1 MILDPLEDTGCL
13 VNCEVDNDERAE
25 RIRGLL
31 SKLPTACLLFPIL
44 VPTCLFPSGTFSD
57 ESKEY
62 SASAS
67 SGASS
72 LDIGPDELFFVELSV
87 VHSNCTRKEYQRQT
101 APQCGAKSEMH
112 EIRYE
117 KKYGNAKQNAIG

>member
-1 MILDPLEDTGCL
+1 MILDPLEDAGCL
-13 VNCEVDNDERAE
+13 NCEVENDERAK

-31 SKLPTACLLFPIL
+31 SKLPAEGLLFPVLI
-44 VPTCLFPSGTFSD
+44 PTWLFPGGTFSD
-57 ESKEY
+57 DPKEY
-62 SASAS
+62 SASPS

-72 LDIGPDELFFVELSV
+72 LDIGSNELFFAELSV